1 MAKRKNK
8 GGSSLPPVKNL
19 ILSDENRMLRIIL
32 LIVFLV
38 IAIVAFYIGIR
49 AVLDTEPGWE
59 AVECASGEVNCSS
72 DFMFSYC
79 YGQTEEN
86 PSVEKKRLS
95 NLYSQLA
102 TDAWR
107 IFNTDVLTL
116 NEQVNK
122 TVTVDPA
129 LYDALALFDQYNSR
143 YLFLAPVYSEYA
155 HLFIAQSD
163 VEAADYDPAQNPQQ
177 AAYLA
182 EMAAFAADPAM
193 VDIELLGNNQVKLV
207 VDAAY
212 LDFANDEDI
221 SNFVDFGWMTNGF
234 IADYLA
240 DKLNENGFTNGFVA
254 SYDGFTR
261 NLDTRGEQFSLNLF
275 NRQGSSIYLA
285 GTMQYDRPISIV
297 SLRDYPMSQKDQF
310 HYYAFESGHLATT
323 MADPADGM
331 YKSATDS
338 LVCYSY
344 DLGCAEILL
353 QQTAVYVAEALDEAA
368 LADMKANGISSIW
381 FDGLSLCCNDEE
393 LTIALN
399 GKAGLEYSLE
409 YVK

>member
-1 MAKRKNK
+1 MAKKKNK

-32 LIVFLV
+32 LVVFLV

-59 AVECASGEVNCSS
+59 AVECACGEVNCSS

-79 YGQTEEN
+79 YGQTEAN

-240 DKLNENGFTNGFVA
+240 DKLIENGFTNGFIS

-275 NRQGSSIYLA
+275 NRQGTSIYLA

-344 DLGCAEILL
+344 NLGCAEILL

-399 GKAGLEYSLE
+399 SKAGLEYSLE